1 MCDARSDAAAPHAVV
16 ALEKPRTAREVALEV
31 LHRVEA
37 GGAWSGVLLRRLL
50 DRADLCPADEALAT
64 ELTFGTLRHRAE
76 IDWALSR
83 LTRTPLADLPSWIRD
98 VLRLGAYQILFLTRI
113 PASAAVWEAVEL
125 AKRVGHPGTARL
137 TNAVMRRLAASPPR
151 IPDDGG
157 ASDGIAL
164 RYSHPAW
171 LVARWIERFGVEETR
186 ALCAANNRTPPS
198 AIRLN
203 TLRGAPADVAT
214 GVAGMGIETAPSAL
228 VPEGRRITGGP
239 AGARQ
244 RAFDAGWFTPQDEG
258 SMLVALL
265 VAPRPGDT
273 VIDACAAPGG
283 KTTHLAA
290 LMENR
295 GRIIACDIRSP
306 KLAAVVRHCARLGV
320 GIVETRTLDAARV
333 GTEFPAQADRVLV
346 DAPCSGLGVLRRR
359 PEIKWRLTAEHLA
372 PLSAEQ
378 QRLLSGASG
387 AVRRGGVLVYSVCT
401 VEPEE
406 GPAVVEAFLDRHREF
421 EPFPLAGWPPGGGD
435 GPDAGGRRAVF
446 AAAGAAY
453 LYPHRTDTDGFFVA
467 ALRRVRE

>member
-1 MCDARSDAAAPHAVV
+1 
-16 ALEKPRTAREVALEV
+16 
-31 LHRVEA
+31 
-37 GGAWSGVLLRRLL
+37 
-50 DRADLCPADEALAT
+50 
-64 ELTFGTLRHRAE
+64 LTFGTLRHRAE

-83 LTRTPLADLPSWIRD
+83 LTRTPLADLPSWIRT

-151 IPDDGG
+151 VPDDGG
-157 ASDGIAL
+157 TPDGIAL
-164 RYSHPAW
+164 RHSHPAW
-171 LVARWIERFGVEETR
+171 LVARWIERFGVDETR

-203 TLRGAPADVAT
+203 TLRGTPEDVAA
-214 GVAGMGIETAPSAL
+214 GLAGMGIETAPSAL
-228 VPEGRRITGGP
+228 APEGRRITGG
-239 AGARQ
+239 AASARQ
-244 RAFDAGWFTPQDEG
+244 RAYDEGWFTPQDEG

-273 VIDACAAPGG
+273 VIDTCAAPGG

-295 GRIIACDIRSP
+295 GRIIACDIRP
-306 KLAAVVRHCARLGV
+306 AKLAAVAKHCARLGV
-320 GIVETRTLDAARV
+320 AIVDTRTLDAARV

-359 PEIKWRLTAEHLA
+359 PEIRWRLSAEHLA
-372 PLSAEQ
+372 SLGAEQ

-387 AVRRGGVLVYSVCT
+387 AVRRGGALVYSVCT
-401 VEPEE
+401 GEPEE
-406 GPAVVEAFLDRHREF
+406 GQAVVEAFLDRHREF
-421 EPFPLAGWPPGGGD
+421 EPLPLTGWPPGNGD
-435 GPDAGGRRAVF
+435 APEVSGRRAVF
-446 AAAGAAY
+446 AAAGTAY

-467 ALRRVRE
+467 ALRRMTE